1 MKKILILDNY
11 DSFTYNLVH
20 AIYEILGQ
28 EVDVKR
34 NDQLE
39 VADVDAYE
47 YIIFSPGPGIPAEA
61 GKMKE
66 IIETYKDSKKMLGVC
81 LGHQA
86 IFEVFGGTL
95 ENLEKVFHGVQSEIK
110 VLKTDSKLL
119 QGLGEKFQAGR
130 YHSWVG
136 KTSMIPDELHITCED
151 DNGQIMGFEHKNLP
165 IYGVQFHP
173 ESILTP
179 KGNELLA
186 NFLNQ

>member
-28 EVDVKR
+28 EVDVIR

-39 VADVDAYE
+39 VADVEAYE
-47 YIIFSPGPGIPAEA
+47 YIIFSPGPGIPDEA

-66 IIETYKDSKKMLGVC
+66 IISAYKHSKKMLGVC

-86 IFEVFGGTL
+86 IFEVFGGAL
-95 ENLEKVFHGVQSEIK
+95 ENLDKVFHGVQSKMK
-110 VLKTDSKLL
+110 VLNKDSKLL
-119 QGLGEKFQAGR
+119 NGLGDDFLAGR

-136 KTSMIPDELHITCED
+136 KTNKIPADFDIICED
-151 DNGQIMGFEHKNLP
+151 DNGQIMGFQHKSLP

-179 KGNELLA
+179 KGNMLLA
-186 NFLNQ
+186 NFLNL